1 MSSSTSSIYKD
12 FWERKRTQLVPLFA
26 GIAGG
31 TASTI
36 SLYPLDLIKV
46 RMQVNTQTQHNPS
59 SILNLFLQITRNEGI
74 LGLYQGLSPALIGS
88 GLSWGGYF
96 YFYEIIKQEIRVWNS
111 SSSSL
116 TKHENSRDTNR
127 VLSPIENFGAACISG
142 AILVGLTNPIWLI
155 KTRMQLQRR
164 DVSLSSSRITTKTTT
179 SSSTTTTT
187 KNKKITNKPYKSMS
201 DAFRTIIKEEGV
213 FALYKGSL
221 PALLLTSHGGV
232 QFVTYEFLK
241 NQFGTYKK
249 QTSAR
254 SRRLKGEEGND
265 GSSVL
270 YQLRDSAGYLTMGA
284 VSKIVASTT
293 TYPLQVIKSRI
304 QQRQNQS
311 TPSSSSSLKK
321 VGEQDQYRGIISAV
335 QRIFRKEG
343 ISGFFKGCIP
353 NALRVAPSAAITFV
367 VYESI
372 IDLSLGG

>member
-46 RMQVNTQTQHNPS
+46 RMQVNEGSSSSFNYSKVAQRTQTQHNPS

-111 SSSSL
+111 SSSSSL

-164 DVSLSSSRITTKTTT
+164 DISLSSSTTIT
-179 SSSTTTTT
+179 TTTTT

-254 SRRLKGEEGND
+254 SRRLKGEGRGGEGND
-265 GSSVL
+265 GSSIL

-284 VSKIVASTT
+284 VSKM
-293 TYPLQVIKSRI
+293 
-304 QQRQNQS
+304 
-311 TPSSSSSLKK
+311 
-321 VGEQDQYRGIISAV
+321 
-335 QRIFRKEG
+335 
-343 ISGFFKGCIP
+343 
-353 NALRVAPSAAITFV
+353 
-367 VYESI
+367 
-372 IDLSLGG
+372 

>member
-1 MSSSTSSIYKD
+1 MSSSTSSFYKD

-46 RMQVNTQTQHNPS
+46 RMQVNEGSSSSSSSFNYSKVAQRTQTQHNPS

-111 SSSSL
+111 SSSSSF

-164 DVSLSSSRITTKTTT
+164 DISLSSTTITTNNTTA

-187 KNKKITNKPYKSMS
+187 KNKKITSKPYKSMS

-213 FALYKGSL
+213 FALYKGCL

-249 QTSAR
+249 QTSVR
-254 SRRLKGEEGND
+254 SRRLKGEGRGEEGND
-265 GSSVL
+265 GGSIL

-284 VSKIVASTT
+284 VSKM
-293 TYPLQVIKSRI
+293 
-304 QQRQNQS
+304 
-311 TPSSSSSLKK
+311 
-321 VGEQDQYRGIISAV
+321 
-335 QRIFRKEG
+335 
-343 ISGFFKGCIP
+343 
-353 NALRVAPSAAITFV
+353 
-367 VYESI
+367 
-372 IDLSLGG
+372 